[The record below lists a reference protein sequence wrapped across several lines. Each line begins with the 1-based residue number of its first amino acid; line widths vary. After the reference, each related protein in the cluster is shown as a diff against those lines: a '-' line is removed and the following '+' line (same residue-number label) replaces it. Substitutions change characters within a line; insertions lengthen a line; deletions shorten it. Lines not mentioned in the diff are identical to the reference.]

1 MSDVGARKSFVG
13 PGRCRCVDIPL
24 ARRAGARVC
33 ATHRQ
38 PFACAMSIKATKT
51 HTDKDGKPVRSH
63 RLMLSQRVGDRV
75 RHRTLLNLGTHD
87 PIPRERWTE
96 VTDLAAAL
104 LHTRPPLLQ
113 AAPDVQAAAEDI
125 VAKLRAR
132 GFRTEATQEEAR
144 KPDIA
149 TVALDTLEHET
160 PRTVGCER
168 LCLKALD
175 DLGFADILHD
185 LGIKGREGRIASA
198 LVVAGMVHPASE
210 RETSRWLR
218 RDSATAELLDL
229 EGDRKALRRKTLYRI
244 GDLLWRHRAAIQ
256 RELFNRERAL
266 LDIPDTIA
274 FYDLTNVH
282 DHGHTHGE
290 RPRFGRSRQKR
301 DDCPLITLALAL
313 DGAGFP
319 RSCEILP
326 GTVSEPGTL
335 EDALVR
341 LEAVCGGTAPKPTVV
356 MDAGIATEEN
366 IAWLGEP
373 GYDWIAVS
381 RGGKPPPPEGG
392 PEALLIT
399 SAHHEV
405 RAWRLASEDGAARL
419 SVVSEGKK
427 TAETSILGLR
437 RTRFEAALERLHSGL
452 PVKGRLKRYDKVL
465 ESVGRLKQRVSAVA
479 RPYEITVET
488 ADTGPNAS
496 AVRFKRRPLYDEAD
510 EGAGADGLRTS
521 HIDWDIETILRTYWR
536 ITDIEATFRSLTS
549 ELGLRPIWH
558 QRDRRI
564 AAHLRIAVLA
574 YHAVHLIRTRLAA
587 RGIHKGWASVR
598 DGPADLGAD
607 HHAPAPDR
615 RHGDRQPPGHA
626 PGRRGCRNLL
636 GGGRGPRHPPQEGP
650 PDELTESNKM
660 WGHVEIGREQYH
672 PYQSDKGQR
681 NKKVPTWVKGAE
693 HEAAPGCGRAWDAGA
708 GVGDRGDGSR
718 LQSSGRAD

>member
-1 MSDVGARKSFVG
+1 MFIR
-13 PGRCRCVDIPL
+13 
-24 ARRAGARVC
+24 
-33 ATHRQ
+33 
-38 PFACAMSIKATKT
+38 ATKT
-51 HTDKDGKPVRSH
+51 HTTEGKPVRSH

-75 RHRTLLNLGTHD
+75 RHRTLLNLGTHY
-87 PIPRERWTE
+87 PIPRERWKE
-96 VTDLAAAL
+96 VTGLAEAL
-104 LHTRPPLLQ
+104 LNGRPPLLQ

-149 TVALDTLEHET
+149 TVDLDTLEHEN

-168 LCLKALD
+168 MCLKALD
-175 DLGFADILHD
+175 DPGFADILHD

-198 LVVAGMVHPASE
+198 LVVARMVHPASE

-229 EGDRKALRRKTLYRI
+229 EGDRKALRRKTLCRI

-256 RELFNRERAL
+256 RELFSRERSL
-266 LDIPDTIA
+266 LDLPETIA

-282 DHGHTHGE
+282 YHGHTHGE
-290 RPRFGRSRQKR
+290 LPRFGRSRQKR

-326 GTVSEPGTL
+326 GNVSEPGTL

-366 IAWLGEP
+366 IAWLGER
-373 GYDWIAVS
+373 GYHWIAVS
-381 RGGKPPPPEGG
+381 RGARPPLPEGG

-405 RAWRLASEDGAARL
+405 RAWRLASEDGEARL
-419 SVVSEGKK
+419 YVVSEGKK
-427 TAETSILGLR
+427 KAETSILGLR
-437 RTRFEAALERLHSGL
+437 RNRFEAALERLHSGL
-452 PVKGRLKRYDKVL
+452 PVKGRLKRYDRVL
-465 ESVGRLKQRVSAVA
+465 ESVGRLKQRFSTVA
-479 RPYEITVET
+479 RHYEVTVEK

-496 AVRFKRRPLYDEAD
+496 CRPLQAQ
-510 EGAGADGLRTS
+510 AA
-521 HIDWDIETILRTYWR
+521 I
-536 ITDIEATFRSLTS
+536 
-549 ELGLRPIWH
+549 
-558 QRDRRI
+558 RRGRRGRGRLC
-564 AAHLRIAVLA
+564 AAHQPRRLGYRDGPSDVLA
-574 YHAVHLIRTRLAA
+574 HHRHRGHLPQPEIRTRPSPDPAPA
-587 RGIHKGWASVR
+587 RPSHRGPPADRGAGLSRRASDPYPAGRAGHPQVPGI
-598 DGPADLGAD
+598 GPRRYADLGAD

-615 RHGDRQPPGHA
+615 RHLDRQPPGHA

-636 GGGRGPRHPPQEGP
+636 GGGRGPRHPPHEGP

-660 WGHVEIGREQYH
+660 
-672 PYQSDKGQR
+672 
-681 NKKVPTWVKGAE
+681 
-693 HEAAPGCGRAWDAGA
+693 
-708 GVGDRGDGSR
+708 
-718 LQSSGRAD
+718 